1 MVLAKLRPIYRARGP
16 NLRVTKPTM
25 ISSLRRNAIP
35 LIVAT
40 ALFME
45 NLDATVLA
53 TSLPAIA
60 KDLAANPIHL
70 KLALTTYLLALAVFI
85 PASGWMAD
93 RFGAKNV
100 FRAAMVV
107 FAAGSIACALS
118 TGLWSLVAARVL
130 QGIGGAMMAPVGRLI
145 VLRTIPKSEVIGAI
159 AWLTIPA
166 LVGPVLGPPLGGF
179 ITTYFDWRWIFWIN
193 IPVALAGVALITR
206 FIPDVREDGTRQF
219 DLTGF
224 LLIGPGLSL
233 FLTGATLMGL
243 GLMSRDMV
251 LALTFSGAALLA
263 SYVWYALRA
272 DNPIIDLRLL
282 KLPTFRVGVV
292 GGFLFRLG
300 LGAGPFL
307 LPLLFQTGFGMT
319 PFQSGMM
326 TFATGVG
333 AMFMK
338 TQAATILRRWGY
350 RRVLVVNALIAAT
363 FTAVPA
369 LYTAATPPLLITVLF
384 LIGGLSRSLQFTS
397 INTLAYADVPPERLS
412 RATSFAAVGQELSGS
427 VGVTIAALG
436 LEVMQQL
443 MGGGD
448 IDPEHFPPVFILIA
462 LISAASALMFSRLT
476 ADAGS
481 ALLTMP
487 RDKDKD
493 TAQETADAASG
504 HI

>member
-1 MVLAKLRPIYRARGP
+1 MTPALH
-16 NLRVTKPTM
+16 
-25 ISSLRRNAIP
+25 RNIVP

-40 ALFME
+40 GLFME

-107 FAAGSIACALS
+107 FAAGSVACALS
-118 TGLWSLVAARVL
+118 TDLWSLVAARIL
-130 QGIGGAMMAPVGRLI
+130 QGMGGAMMAPVGRLI
-145 VLRTIPKSEVIGAI
+145 VWRAVPKSEVINAV

-193 IPVALAGVALITR
+193 IPVAIAGIALITR
-206 FIPDVREDGTRQF
+206 YIPDFREEQKSQF

-233 FLTGATLMGL
+233 FLTGVTLMGL
-243 GLMSRDMV
+243 GLVSQHTV
-251 LALTFSGAALLA
+251 ITIIVAGAALLL
-263 SYVWYALRA
+263 SYIWYALVTP
-272 DNPIIDLRLL
+272 DPLIDLRLL
-282 KLPTFRVGVV
+282 AIPTYRAGVI
-292 GGFLFRLG
+292 GGFLFRMG

-307 LPLLFQTGFGMT
+307 LPLLFQNGFGMT

-338 TQAATILRRWGY
+338 TQAAAILRRWGY
-350 RRVLVVNALIAAT
+350 RRVLVANALVSSI

-369 LYTAATPPLLITVLF
+369 LYSEATPVLLITGLF

-397 INTLAYADVPPERLS
+397 VNTLAYADVLPERLS

-427 VGVTIAALG
+427 VGVTVAALG
-436 LEVMQQL
+436 LEVMQRVN
-443 MGGGD
+443 GGSQ
-448 IDPEHFPPVFILIA
+448 IDTAHFPPVFLLIA
-462 LISAASALMFSRLT
+462 ALAACSALIFARLPGN
-476 ADAGS
+476 AGS
-481 ALLTMP
+481 SLLTP
-487 RDKDKD
+487 SVAKAEKA
-493 TAQETADAASG
+493 TVQESSEAAAG
-504 HI
+504 HL

>member
-1 MVLAKLRPIYRARGP
+1 M
-16 NLRVTKPTM
+16 T
-25 ISSLRRNAIP
+25 SSLRRNTIP

-60 KDLAANPIHL
+60 KDLGANPIHL

-93 RFGAKNV
+93 RFGAKNI
-100 FRAAMVV
+100 FRAAMAV

-118 TGLWSLVAARVL
+118 TGLWSLVAARIL

-193 IPVALAGVALITR
+193 IPVAILGMALITR
-206 FIPDVREDGTRQF
+206 FIPDVREKVSGSF

-224 LLIGPGLSL
+224 LLIGPGLSM
-233 FLTGATLMGL
+233 FLTGVTLMGL
-243 GLMSRDMV
+243 DLMSQETV
-251 LALTFSGAALLA
+251 TAITLSGAALLV
-263 SYVWYALRA
+263 SYVIYALRSPA
-272 DNPIIDLRLL
+272 PLIDLRLL
-282 KLPTFRVGVV
+282 KLPTFRAGVL
-292 GGFLFRLG
+292 GGFLFRVG
-300 LGAGPFL
+300 LGAAPFL
-307 LPLLFQTGFGMT
+307 LPLLFQNGFGMT

-338 TQAATILRRWGY
+338 TQAATILRRYGY
-350 RRVLVVNALIAAT
+350 RRVLIVNAIIAAA
-363 FTAVPA
+363 FSGIPA
-369 LYTAATPPLLITVLF
+369 LYTAATPPVLITVLF

-436 LEVMQQL
+436 LEAMQRQF
-443 MGGGD
+443 GGST
-448 IDPEHFPPVFILIA
+448 IDPSHFPPVFVVIA
-462 LISAASALMFSRLT
+462 LLSAASALIFARLPK
-476 ADAGS
+476 DAGS
-481 ALLTMP
+481 ALLVQS
-487 RDKDKD
+487 DANAEKVAAK
-493 TAQETADAASG
+493 ETADARGG

>member
-1 MVLAKLRPIYRARGP
+1 
-16 NLRVTKPTM
+16 
-25 ISSLRRNAIP
+25 
-35 LIVAT
+35 
-40 ALFME
+40 ME

-70 KLALTTYLLALAVFI
+70 KLALTTYLLAMAVFI

-118 TGLWSLVAARVL
+118 TGLWSLVGARIL

-145 VLRTIPKSEVIGAI
+145 VLRTIPKSEIIGAI
-159 AWLTIPA
+159 AWLTVPA

-193 IPVALAGVALITR
+193 IPVALAGLALITR
-206 FIPDVREDGTRQF
+206 YIPDVREEGTREF

-243 GLMSRDMV
+243 DIVSQATV
-251 LALTFSGAALLA
+251 WTLTLLGAALLA
-263 SYVWYALRA
+263 IYVRHAYRA
-272 DNPIIDLRLL
+272 PVPIIDLRLL
-282 KLPTFRVGVV
+282 KVPTYRAGVV

-307 LPLLFQTGFGMT
+307 LPLLFQFGFGMT
-319 PFQSGMM
+319 AFQSGMM

-338 TQAATILRRWGY
+338 TQAATILRRWGFK
-350 RRVLVVNALIAAT
+350 RVLIVNALIASV
-363 FTAVPA
+363 FTAIPA
-369 LYTAATPPLLITVLF
+369 LYTDATPTLLITGLF

-397 INTLAYADVPPERLS
+397 INTLAYADIPPDKLS

-427 VGVTIAALG
+427 VGVTVAALG
-436 LEVMQQL
+436 LEAMQRL
-443 MGGGD
+443 NGGSE
-448 IDPEHFPPVFILIA
+448 IDTTHFPPVFLLIA
-462 LISAASALMFSRLT
+462 AISAASILWFRLLPN
-476 ADAGS
+476 DAGS
-481 ALLTMP
+481 ALLARPAEPAKATS
-487 RDKDKD
+487 K
-493 TAQETADAASG
+493 EVADAAQG
-504 HI
+504 HL

>member
-1 MVLAKLRPIYRARGP
+1 MTSALH
-16 NLRVTKPTM
+16 
-25 ISSLRRNAIP
+25 RNIIP

-118 TGLWSLVAARVL
+118 TGLWSLVGARIL
-130 QGIGGAMMAPVGRLI
+130 QGMGGAMMAPVGRLI
-145 VLRTIPKSEVIGAI
+145 VWRAVPKSEVINAV
-159 AWLTIPA
+159 AWLTVPA

-193 IPVALAGVALITR
+193 IPVAVAGLALITR
-206 FIPDVREDGTRQF
+206 YIPDIREETISQF
-219 DLTGF
+219 DIKGF
-224 LLIGPGLSL
+224 LMVGPGLSL
-233 FLTGATLMGL
+233 FLTGVTLMGL
-243 GLMSRDMV
+243 DLVSH
-251 LALTFSGAALLA
+251 LTVVTIVVTGAMLLIA
-263 SYVWYALRA
+263 YVWYALTTP
-272 DNPIIDLRLL
+272 DPLIDLRLL
-282 KLPTFRVGVV
+282 TIPTFRAGVL
-292 GGFLFRLG
+292 GGFLFRMG

-307 LPLLFQTGFGMT
+307 LPLLFQNGFGMT

-338 TQAATILRRWGY
+338 TQAAAILRRWGY
-350 RRVLVVNALIAAT
+350 RRVLIVNALVSSV

-369 LYTAATPPLLITVLF
+369 FYTDATPVLLITGLF

-397 INTLAYADVPPERLS
+397 INTIAYADLPPEKLS
-412 RATSFAAVGQELSGS
+412 RGTSFAAVGQELSGS
-427 VGVTIAALG
+427 VGVTVAALG
-436 LEVMQQL
+436 LEVMQRL
-443 MGGGD
+443 HGGSQ
-448 IDPEHFPPVFILIA
+448 IDTTHFPPVFLMIAALAALSA
-462 LISAASALMFSRLT
+462 LIFWRLPLN
-476 ADAGS
+476 AGS
-481 ALLTMP
+481 SLLMP
-487 RDKDKD
+487 SAKPDKQA
-493 TAQETADAASG
+493 AQESSDAASG

>member
-1 MVLAKLRPIYRARGP
+1 MTELF
-16 NLRVTKPTM
+16 
-25 ISSLRRNAIP
+25 RRNLIP

-40 ALFME
+40 GLFME

-60 KDLAANPIHL
+60 KDLDANPIHL

-118 TGLWSLVAARVL
+118 TGLGSLVSARIL
-130 QGIGGAMMAPVGRLI
+130 QGMGGAMMTPVGRLI
-145 VLRTIPKSEVIGAI
+145 VLRTIPKADMIGAI

-179 ITTYFDWRWIFWIN
+179 ITTYFNWRWIFWIN
-193 IPVALAGVALITR
+193 IPVAVLGIGLITR
-206 FIPDVREDGTRQF
+206 FIPDVREKASNGF
-219 DLTGF
+219 DLRGF

-233 FLTGATLMGL
+233 FLSGVTLMGL
-243 GLMSRDMV
+243 ALVSEEMV
-251 LALTFSGAALLA
+251 LAIMFSGALLLA
-263 SYVWYALRA
+263 AYGWHAFHA
-272 DNPIIDLRLL
+272 PDPIIDLKLL
-282 KLPTFRVGVV
+282 AIPTYRAGVV
-292 GGFLFRLG
+292 GGFLFRTG

-307 LPLLFQTGFGMT
+307 LPLLFQAGFGMT
-319 PFQSGMM
+319 PFQSGML

-338 TQAATILRRWGY
+338 TQAAAILRRYGF
-350 RRVLVVNALIAAT
+350 RRVLIVNAVISGLFAALPSL
-363 FTAVPA
+363 FS
-369 LYTAATPPLLITVLF
+369 AATPPLLITVLF
-384 LIGGLSRSLQFTS
+384 LAGGLSRSLQFTS

-436 LEVMQQL
+436 LEVMQRAL
-443 MGGGD
+443 GGST
-448 IDPEHFPPVFILIA
+448 IDVGHFPPVFILIA
-462 LISAASALMFSRLT
+462 VVSASSIFLFMQLSKSAGASLLPTEAMKAAEPAKDVARL
-476 ADAGS
+476 S
-481 ALLTMP
+481 
-487 RDKDKD
+487 
-493 TAQETADAASG
+493 EG
-504 HI
+504 HL

>member
-1 MVLAKLRPIYRARGP
+1 MPKRAL
-16 NLRVTKPTM
+16 NSCDKY
-25 ISSLRRNAIP
+25 SSMLSALRRNLIP
-35 LIVAT
+35 VIVAT

-93 RFGAKNV
+93 RFGAKNI

-107 FAAGSIACALS
+107 FTAGSIACALS

-145 VLRTIPKSEVIGAI
+145 VLRTIPKSEIIGAI

-179 ITTYFDWRWIFWIN
+179 ITTYFNWRWIFWIN

-206 FIPDVREDGTRQF
+206 YIPDVRENETREF
-219 DLTGF
+219 DLMGF

-243 GLMSRDMV
+243 GLLSRETV
-251 LALTFSGAALLA
+251 LALTFVGAALLG

-272 DNPIIDLRLL
+272 TNPIIDLRLL
-282 KLPTFRVGVV
+282 KIPTFRSGVL

-307 LPLLFQTGFGMT
+307 LPLLFQNGFGMT

-350 RRVLVVNALIAAT
+350 RRVLVANALIAAA

-369 LYTAATPPLLITVLF
+369 LYTASTSTLLITVIF

-397 INTLAYADVPPERLS
+397 INTLAYADVPPQTLS

-427 VGVTIAALG
+427 VGVTVAALG
-436 LEVMQQL
+436 LEVMQR
-443 MGGGD
+443 MYGGTE
-448 IDPEHFPPVFILIA
+448 IDSSHFPPVFILIA
-462 LISAASALMFSRLT
+462 LISAASALMFSQL
-476 ADAGS
+476 AVDAGS
-481 ALLTMP
+481 ALLTKP
-487 RDKDKD
+487 QSKEAV
-493 TAQETADAASG
+493 TAPETADAASG
-504 HI
+504 HM